1 MKKILTISVVSL
13 IIALLAYALVPGF
26 IDQIQSRNAVKGV
39 LDNVIDQNYDE
50 AFESVYFYDKASD
63 LEPIISYEEGKK
75 KWIQRVKDL
84 AEQGIYLV
92 DYKKLR
98 VGLDDTYPVG
108 TVDLVFMENGEKKV
122 KKGVQL
128 WFAERD
134 NKWKLGNLNYRYD
147 DIEEEWE
154 HALSGNFN

>member
-1 MKKILTISVVSL
+1 MKKIISIAVFSVV
-13 IIALLAYALVPGF
+13 IALLAYALVPGF
-26 IDQIQSRNAVKGV
+26 IDQLQSRNAVKGV
-39 LDNVIDQNYDE
+39 LDNVIDQNYEE
-50 AFESVYFYDKASD
+50 AFESVYFYDIASD

-75 KWIQRVKDL
+75 RWIQQVKEL
-84 AEQGIYLV
+84 GEQGIYLV

-98 VGLDDTYPVG
+98 VDLDDTYPVG
-108 TVDLVFMENGEKKV
+108 SVDLVFMENGEKKV

-134 NKWKLGNLNYRYD
+134 DKWKVGNFDYLYD
-147 DIEEEWE
+147 DIEEQWE